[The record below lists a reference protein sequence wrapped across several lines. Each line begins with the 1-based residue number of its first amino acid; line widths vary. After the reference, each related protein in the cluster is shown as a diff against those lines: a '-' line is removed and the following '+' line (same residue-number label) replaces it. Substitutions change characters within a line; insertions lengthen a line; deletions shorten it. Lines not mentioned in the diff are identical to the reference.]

1 MEVDD
6 QTAARDILSEK
17 QEKLPAYVPGPEA
30 VDITPDKDGGVLKEI
45 RRHGTGDSHPLTGD
59 KVFVHYVGTLLD
71 GTKFDSSRDRG
82 EQFEFS
88 IGTGAVIKAWDL
100 GVATMKRGELAVLLC
115 RSEYAYGQSGSPP
128 SIPPDATLVFEV
140 ELFDWKG
147 EDVSE
152 DKDGGILKSQIKKGE
167 GYATPKEGASC
178 EIHIVGRHDGR
189 TFDDR
194 DVSFVLGEGLEVGIV
209 DGVEQG
215 LQKMKKGEHARLL
228 VKSKYAYRAEGSVQ
242 HNIPPNADLEYEVE
256 MKKFEKSKE
265 SWEMETGE
273 KLEQCEISKS
283 KGTEFFKANKFSL
296 AIRYYKKILD
306 YLKSEESLQGEEAD
320 KKKSLLLAAHLNLA
334 MCYLKL
340 KEDFQACKSCDEALQ
355 LDPKN
360 EKGLFRRGTA
370 NLNLQ
375 NFDVALEDFKAV
387 LEIDPENKA
396 AKNQITVT
404 NQKKKQVH
412 EREKQMY
419 SGMFKKLA
427 ATEPKKSD
435 LEEAKSDKKDSATK
449 NENGDSDGSPTAEA

>member
-1 MEVDD
+1 MED
-6 QTAARDILSEK
+6 QTAQDVLSQK
-17 QEKLPAYVPGPEA
+17 QEKLPGYVPGPEA

-45 RRHGTGDSHPLTGD
+45 RRPGTGDIHPMTGD

-82 EQFEFS
+82 EHFEFS
-88 IGTGAVIKAWDL
+88 LGTGAVIKAWDL
-100 GVATMKRGELAVLLC
+100 GVATMKRGELSVLLC
-115 RSEYAYGQSGSPP
+115 KSEYAYGKSGSPP

-167 GYATPKEGASC
+167 GYVTPKEGASC
-178 EIHIVGRHDGR
+178 EIHVVGRHNGR

-194 DVSFVLGEGLEVGIV
+194 DVSFVLGEGSDVGIV

-215 LQKMKKGEHARLL
+215 LQKMKKGEKARLL

-242 HNIPPNADLEYEVE
+242 HSIPPNADLEYEVE
-256 MKKFEKSKE
+256 LKKFEKAKE
-265 SWEMETGE
+265 SWEMETSE
-273 KLEQCEISKS
+273 KLEQSEISKN
-283 KGTEFFKANKFSL
+283 KGTEFFKANKFSI
-296 AIRYYKKILD
+296 AIRYYKKILEC
-306 YLKSEESLQGEEAD
+306 LKSEDSLKGEEAD
-320 KKKSLLLAAHLNLA
+320 KRKSLMLAAHLNLA
-334 MCYLKL
+334 MCYLKI
-340 KEDFQACKSCDEALQ
+340 KEDYEACKSCDEALQ

-387 LEIDPENKA
+387 LDIDPENKA
-396 AKNQITVT
+396 AKNQITIT
-404 NQKKKQVH
+404 NQKKKQLH

-427 ATEPKKSD
+427 ASEPKKSD
-435 LEEAKSDKKDSATK
+435 LEEAKPDNKDSPTS
-449 NENGDSDGSPTAEA
+449 NENGNVDGSSTAEA